1 MHKSLFV
8 LMVPILAS
16 VAIEK
21 DLFTLSASSTSG
33 SAVTATASG
42 STLPDI
48 LENAI
53 QTEKQFSTLSGRDFN
68 ATLRYGRLTDAASFS
83 RNAAGTSATLSI
95 PSQGFT
101 KTFTAANEDDLKD
114 QIRDFFVKNSSE
126 IYSKFLRFVN
136 ENSTLGISDGNP
148 LATTA
153 LMADTG
159 FNQFG
164 LHPSSA
170 PD

>member
-1 MHKSLFV
+1 MTRLYARS
-8 LMVPILAS
+8 I
-16 VAIEK
+16 VATCIITVFTSIAVAG
-21 DLFTLSASSTSG
+21 DLFTLSAQSTSG
-33 SAVTATASG
+33 AAVSASANG

-126 IYSKFLRFVN
+126 
-136 ENSTLGISDGNP
+136 
-148 LATTA
+148 
-153 LMADTG
+153 
-159 FNQFG
+159 
-164 LHPSSA
+164 
-170 PD
+170 